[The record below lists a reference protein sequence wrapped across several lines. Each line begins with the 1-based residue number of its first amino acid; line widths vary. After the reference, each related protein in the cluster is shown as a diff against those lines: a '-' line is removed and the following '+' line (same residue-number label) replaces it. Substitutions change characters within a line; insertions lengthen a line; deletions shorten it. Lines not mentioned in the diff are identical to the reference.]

1 MGGNAEPLGAEPV
14 VFLMNRAAPEES
26 SDPIN
31 YLTVEERSRLGHD
44 TVGNKIPL
52 LLSSGA
58 ARDNATENS

>member
-31 YLTVEERSRLGHD
+31 YSTGEERSRLGHD
-44 TVGNKIPL
+44 TVGNQIALVAL
-52 LLSSGA
+52 LGGGP
-58 ARDNATENS
+58 